1 MTPAR
6 PSAGWTPA
14 RSILVIVAVVAAG
27 YANSLGNAFQYDDRH
42 SIVENPH
49 LRSLGQV
56 PAFFARPEMYSRD
69 PDKAMY
75 RPLVLVSL
83 ALNHAWSGYAP
94 WSYHVVNLVLHGLC
108 AVLVWALLQP
118 LVPPPRAVFWAA
130 AFALCPLTTEPV
142 NYLSSRS
149 ELLAAAGVLASVWL
163 WRRTAA
169 WAAPASALAF
179 AGALLGKE
187 SAIVLPLLL
196 WIDDRTRGG
205 WGRSRLRRGWGHAVV
220 AVAYVLVQAGVT
232 GFLTRAVVTA
242 PVRPLATQWATQA
255 KALVYYLRLLLV
267 PVGQSVD
274 HPFTVASAPQAAVIG
289 GVGLALSLAWLVWRL
304 RRGWPGV
311 GSGLLWAG
319 VTLAPTCLV
328 PLNVLV
334 NEHRLYLPL
343 AGLTWA
349 LAAAIETAQGRALSR
364 HLRWAGWAGLALF
377 GLLTMARNRVW
388 HDEASLWRD
397 AARRGPGLVRPLV
410 YLGNDARA
418 QGQAEAAAGYYRQ
431 ALALEPGNGV
441 VAANLANA
449 LQDQGHGE
457 EAAAVLRQVVAAHPD
472 WDEARYNLGG
482 VLQRAGRL
490 AEAREQYRQVGTR
503 SPHYALARNNLG
515 TAWEADG
522 QPDSALALYQ
532 QALTAAPGLGDA
544 RRNLERL
551 RRQAEGQLEERFAA
565 GPPQAAE
572 ALARAWLAVDP
583 DWPRVR
589 FFLAAALFAQQRYSE
604 SLRVNQE
611 LVDARPHDAEACL
624 QLANVL
630 AALGR
635 REQAAAVYR
644 DLAGRP
650 EAGAYAEMAAARL
663 RAWGQGG
670 TQ

>member
-1 MTPAR
+1 MTR
-6 PSAGWTPA
+6 SPSSSGWTPA
-14 RSILVIVAVVAAG
+14 RSILVIIAAVFAA
-27 YANSLGNAFQYDDRH
+27 YANGLGNAFQYDDRH

-49 LRSLGQV
+49 LRSLGQA
-56 PAFFARPEMYSRD
+56 PAFFAHPEAYSRD

-83 ALNHAWSGYAP
+83 ALNYAWSGHAP

-108 AVLVWALLQP
+108 AVLVWALLRTSA
-118 LVPPPRAVFWAA
+118 PPARAVFWAA
-130 AFALCPLTTEPV
+130 AFALCPLATEPV
-142 NYLSSRS
+142 NYVSSRS

-163 WRRTAA
+163 WRGTRA

-196 WIDDRTRGG
+196 WLDDAARGG
-205 WGRSRLRRGWGHAVV
+205 WDRRRLRRGWGHAVV

-242 PVRPLATQWATQA
+242 PVRPLAAQWATQA
-255 KALVYYLRLLLV
+255 KALVYYLRLLLA
-267 PVGQSVD
+267 PVAQSVD
-274 HPFTVASAPQAAVIG
+274 HPFTVASEPQAAVIAAG
-289 GVGLALSLAWLVWRL
+289 GTVLSLAWLAWRA
-304 RRGWPGV
+304 RRAWPGAW
-311 GSGLLWAG
+311 SGLLWTGIA
-319 VTLAPTCLV
+319 LAPTCLV

-343 AGLTWA
+343 VGLITA
-349 LAAAIETAQGRALSR
+349 LATVTGTVDAKVVNR
-364 HLRWAGWAGLALF
+364 HLRWAGWAGLVLF
-377 GLLTMARNRVW
+377 GVLTVARNQVW
-388 HDEASLWRD
+388 RDEASLWRD

-418 QGQAEAAAGYYRQ
+418 RGQAVAAVGFYRQ
-431 ALALEPGNGV
+431 ALALEPDNAV

-449 LQDQGHGE
+449 LEDQGQSE
-457 EAAAVLRQVVAAHPD
+457 EAAAVLGRVLSAHPD
-472 WDEARYNLGG
+472 WGEVRYNLGG

-490 AEAREQYRQVGTR
+490 YEAREQYRQVRAG

-515 TAWEADG
+515 TAFEGDG
-522 QPDSALALYQ
+522 RLDSALVCYL
-532 QALTAAPGLGDA
+532 QALAAAPGLGEA

-551 RRQAEGQLEERFAA
+551 RHQAEVQLEERFAA
-565 GPPQAAE
+565 GPPAAAE
-572 ALARAWLAVDP
+572 HLATFWLAADP
-583 DWPRVR
+583 DWPRAR
-589 FFLAAALFAQQRYSE
+589 FFLAAALFAQQRYAE

-611 LVDARPHDAEACL
+611 LVDAHPDEAEARL